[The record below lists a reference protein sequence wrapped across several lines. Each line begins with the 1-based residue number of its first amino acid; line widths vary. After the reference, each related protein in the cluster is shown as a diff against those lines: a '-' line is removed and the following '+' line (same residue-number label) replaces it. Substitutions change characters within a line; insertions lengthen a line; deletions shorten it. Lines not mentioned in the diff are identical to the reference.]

1 MTHPS
6 QLVSPHP
13 LELSS
18 RQRIGVSELVRN
30 VRRDRFDDLLRAQP
44 IRFDRSGV
52 EFGTVPISIQ
62 YATVKRFTFAGHGYL
77 MPSRTTKNGE
87 VRGWE

>member
-1 MTHPS
+1 MSAAIASTISCARNPS
-6 QLVSPHP
+6 GLI
-13 LELSS
+13 E
-18 RQRIGVSELVRN
+18 
-30 VRRDRFDDLLRAQP
+30 AA
-44 IRFDRSGV
+44 V
-52 EFGTVPISIQ
+52 EFRTVPISIQ